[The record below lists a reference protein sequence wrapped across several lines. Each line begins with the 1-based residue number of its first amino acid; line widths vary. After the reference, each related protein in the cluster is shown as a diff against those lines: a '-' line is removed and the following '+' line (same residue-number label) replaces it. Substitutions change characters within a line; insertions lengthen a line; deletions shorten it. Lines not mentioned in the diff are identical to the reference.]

1 MTKNLTTI
9 ELPPPTMELDLD
21 SFLNSPLTS
30 DDDDDDHENPNSV
43 PHRTI
48 DEILNASDSSTSS
61 SPPTSPTSIHLR
73 LSDPKQEVSQSV
85 NDTVS
90 VSSSK
95 PPSESSISETLTVQS
110 KPASF
115 ARVRPGGGFSDDT
128 LRRALPSLF
137 GGVRP
142 NAKPGAALA
151 AATAA
156 SRALPTPHAAAIKSR
171 RAANS
176 KVVSDGSGSAN
187 GIRDEKMG
195 DFQSA
200 EVSRGNEVLEGV
212 KDEGFGEVSH
222 GKEVEDEAEI
232 VAQVDGLRVSD
243 NDEELAETSTS
254 ISNSNVEPVDVE
266 EDASNANLDE
276 NAYVVGENNSEV
288 LDADGSEDKGG
299 HSLDE
304 FHEKRKIEDDS
315 TMEALETRDL
325 GKEMHGLKDDEDT
338 SSLSDITELV
348 EERIGQLESRR
359 ISKRAEL
366 KSRAS
371 MKPLELAEE
380 LEKKNASTGLHWEEG
395 AAAQPMRL
403 EGVRRGS
410 TTLGYFDIE
419 ADNTITR
426 TISSH
431 PCRRDYGSPQVL
443 AVHTSYIAVGMSKGV
458 ILVVPSKYSCY
469 TPDHMDAKVTFTSID
484 LYCSYLLVFN
494 VPSRFCVSFC
504 YLVLLWLK
512 LE

>member
-1 MTKNLTTI
+1 MTKSLTTT
-9 ELPPPTMELDLD
+9 EFPPSTMELDLD
-21 SFLNSPLTS
+21 AFLNSPLTS
-30 DDDDDDHENPNSV
+30 DDDDDDNENPNSV

-61 SPPTSPTSIHLR
+61 SPPTSPQSIHIR
-73 LSDPKQEVSQSV
+73 AADPKQEVSQSV
-85 NDTVS
+85 NDAVS
-90 VSSSK
+90 VSFPK
-95 PPSESSISETLTVQS
+95 VPSESSISETLTVQS
-110 KPASF
+110 KPGSF

-151 AATAA
+151 AAAAA

-171 RAANS
+171 RAAIS
-176 KVVSDGSGSAN
+176 HVVSDGSDSAD

-195 DFQSA
+195 DFKSA
-200 EVSRGNEVLEGV
+200 EVSTLSRGNEVLEGV

-222 GKEVEDEAEI
+222 GEEVESEAENM
-232 VAQVDGLRVSD
+232 AQVDGLRVSD
-243 NDEELAETSTS
+243 NVEELAETSTS
-254 ISNSNVEPVDVE
+254 ISNSNVEPVNVD

-276 NAYVVGENNSEV
+276 NACVVDEKNSEV
-288 LDADGSEDKGG
+288 LDADGSEDEGG

-304 FHEKRKIEDDS
+304 FHEKRKFEEDS

-359 ISKRAEL
+359 ITKRAEQ

-419 ADNTITR
+419 SDNTITR

-431 PCRRDYGSPQVL
+431 LCRRDYGSPQVL

-469 TPDHMDAKVTFTSID
+469 NPDHMDAKVAFLPQFIYIALT
-484 LYCSYLLVFN
+484 Y
-494 VPSRFCVSFC
+494 
-504 YLVLLWLK
+504 
-512 LE
+512 

>member
-1 MTKNLTTI
+1 MTKNLTTT

-21 SFLNSPLTS
+21 TFLNSPLTS
-30 DDDDDDHENPNSV
+30 DDDDDDRENPNSV

-61 SPPTSPTSIHLR
+61 SPHASPPSIHL
-73 LSDPKQEVSQSV
+73 LPSDPKQEVSQSV
-85 NDTVS
+85 NDAVS
-90 VSSSK
+90 VSSPK
-95 PPSESSISETLTVQS
+95 APSESSISETLTVQS
-110 KPASF
+110 KPGSF
-115 ARVRPGGGFSDDT
+115 ARVRPGGGFKDDT

-176 KVVSDGSGSAN
+176 QVVSEGSGSAN
-187 GIRDEKMG
+187 GISDEKMG

-222 GKEVEDEAEI
+222 GKEVESEAEN

-243 NDEELAETSTS
+243 NDGELAETSTS
-254 ISNSNVEPVDVE
+254 ISNSNVEPVNVE
-266 EDASNANLDE
+266 EDASNGNLDE
-276 NAYVVGENNSEV
+276 NACVVDENNSEV
-288 LDADGSEDKGG
+288 LDADGSGDKGS

-304 FHEKRKIEDDS
+304 FNEKRKVEEDS
-315 TMEALETRDL
+315 TMEALETPDL
-325 GKEMHGLKDDEDT
+325 GKEMHGLKDDEDM

-348 EERIGQLESRR
+348 EERIGLLESKR
-359 ISKRAEL
+359 ISKRAEQ

-469 TPDHMDAKVTFTSID
+469 NPDHTDAKVTFTSIH
-484 LYCSYLLVFN
+484 LYCSYPLVFN
-494 VPSRFCVSFC
+494 VPSGILCFFVIA
-504 YLVLLWLK
+504 LV
-512 LE
+512 ES